1 MSSLTL
7 RIDGVFAK
15 EREARDMLKP
25 LHGYKRV
32 VVEGIVP
39 EIDSGRFP
47 IKRIVGDVVEV
58 EADVFGDG
66 HDHVIARLLFK
77 RETDGDWQYV
87 YMTALGNDRWR
98 GEFPVTEVGPYVYTV
113 AGGIDRFETWQ
124 SDLAKR
130 IAAGQD
136 VAVELLHGAAI
147 LEHVAG
153 LAAGADAAR
162 LTAWA
167 DLLRTANTV
176 ESSHKL
182 ALAPEV
188 LELVRKYPDKAMETV
203 YDRELGIVVDR
214 EKARF
219 SSWYELFP
227 RSQAAKAGVHG
238 TFADCEARLPY
249 VKELGFDVLYFP
261 PIHPIGT
268 AFRKGKNNSVTA
280 EPGDVGSPWAIG
292 GKQGGHTAILS
303 ELGTLGDFKHLI
315 AKAKAFEIEIAMD
328 IAFQCS
334 PDHPWVTEHPDW
346 FKQRADG
353 TIQYAENP
361 PKKYQDIYPLDFESR
376 DWRGLWDGLRDVFL
390 YWAEQGVRIFRVD
403 NPHTK
408 AFPFWEWALPEIKR
422 EYPDAIFLSEAFTRP
437 RVTQRLAKAGFT
449 QAYTYFTWRN
459 TKEELTAYLE
469 ELVEYPLREYFG
481 PNFWPNTPDILAV
494 SLQSGGKPA
503 FLARLVMAATM
514 TSNYGMYGAAFEL
527 MESTPFKPGGEE
539 YLNSEKYELKH
550 WDLDSPLSLK
560 GYIARVNAIRKG
572 NKALQGMDGVRF
584 HATDNPYLICY
595 SKATKGFRN
604 RILVVV
610 NLDPFHTQAGFVTL
624 DMGGLGLAGD
634 AAFEVHDLLTDNRFA
649 WAGPRNYVELR
660 PAELPAHIFR
670 I

>member
-1 MSSLTL
+1 MPKPV
-7 RIDGVFAK
+7 DGF
-15 EREARDMLKP
+15 
-25 LHGYKRV
+25 KRV
-32 VVEGIVP
+32 VVEGLAP
-39 EIDSGRFP
+39 EVDSGRFP
-47 IKRIVGDVVEV
+47 IKRVVGDVVTV
-58 EADVFGDG
+58 EADVFADG

-77 RETDGDWQYV
+77 REGDAKWDSV

-98 GEFPVTEVGPYVYTV
+98 GEFPVMELGRYLYTV
-113 AGGIDRFETWQ
+113 AGAIDKFETWQ
-124 SDLAKR
+124 SDLVKR
-130 IAAGQD
+130 IDAGQD

-153 LAAGADAAR
+153 LARGKDATQ
-162 LTAWA
+162 LTIWA
-167 DLLRTANTV
+167 ATLRKDNTK
-176 ESSHKL
+176 ESSQDI
-182 ALAPEV
+182 ALAPQV
-188 LELVRKYPDKAMETV
+188 LELVRQYPDLAMETV
-203 YDRELGIVVDR
+203 YDRELVVTVDR

-219 SSWYELFP
+219 SSWYEFFP
-227 RSQAAKAGVHG
+227 RSQAATAGVHG

-249 VKELGFDVLYFP
+249 VAELGFDVLYFP

-292 GKQGGHTAILS
+292 AKEGGHTAILP
-303 ELGTLGDFKHLI
+303 ELGTLEDFEHLI
-315 AKAKAFEIEIAMD
+315 TAAKAFDIEIAMD

-376 DWRGLWDGLRDVFL
+376 DWGGLWDALRDVFL
-390 YWAEQGVRIFRVD
+390 YWAKEGVRIFRVD

-408 AFPFWEWALPEIKR
+408 AFPFWEWAIPEIKKA
-422 EYPDAIFLSEAFTRP
+422 YPDVIFLSEAFTRP
-437 RVTQRLAKAGFT
+437 RVTQRLAKAGYT

-459 TKEELTAYLE
+459 TKAELTEYLE
-469 ELVEYPLREYFG
+469 ELNEYPLKEYFG
-481 PNFWPNTPDILAV
+481 PNFWPNTPDILPV

-527 MESTPFKPGGEE
+527 LENTPFKPGGEE

-550 WDLDSPLSLK
+550 WDLDSPTSLRP
-560 GYIARVNAIRKG
+560 YIAQINAIRKE
-572 NKALQGMDGVRF
+572 NKALQANEGLRF
-584 HATDNPYLICY
+584 HPTDNEFLICY
-595 SKATKGFRN
+595 SKATKDFSN

-610 NLDPFHTQAGFVTL
+610 NLDPFTVQRGFVTL
-624 DMGGLGLAGD
+624 ELDALDLAAD
-634 AAFEVHDLLTDNRFA
+634 ASFEVHDLLTGNRYSWTGA
-649 WAGPRNYVELR
+649 RNYIELR
-660 PAELPAHIFR
+660 PAELPAHVFLI
-670 I
+670 

>member
-1 MSSLTL
+1 MAN
-7 RIDGVFAK
+7 AK
-15 EREARDMLKP
+15 KKQAEGTPKP
-25 LHGYKRV
+25 AHGHRRV
-32 VVEGIVP
+32 VVEGVTP
-39 EIDSGRFP
+39 EVDAGRFP
-47 IKRIVGDVVEV
+47 IKRIAGDPVVV
-58 EADVFGDG
+58 EADVFADG

-77 RETDGDWQYV
+77 KEGETDWQSV

-98 GEFPVTEVGPYVYTV
+98 GEFPVTELGRYVYTV
-113 AGGIDRFETWQ
+113 AGAIDRFETWQ

-147 LEHVAG
+147 LEHVSG
-153 LAAGADAAR
+153 LAKGADATQ
-162 LTAWA
+162 LTDWA
-167 DLLRTANTV
+167 VTLRKKSTEEASR
-176 ESSHKL
+176 EL
-182 ALAPEV
+182 ALGPEV
-188 LELVRKYPDKAMETV
+188 LKLVRQYPDLAMETV
-203 YDRELGIVVDR
+203 FDRELAVAVDR

-219 SSWYELFP
+219 SSWYEFFP
-227 RSQAAKAGVHG
+227 RSQAAVAGVHG

-249 VKELGFDVLYFP
+249 VAELGFDVLYFP

-292 GKQGGHTAILS
+292 AKEGGHTAILP
-303 ELGTLGDFKHLI
+303 ELGTLADFKHLI
-315 AKAKAFEIEIAMD
+315 AAAKGFDLEIAMD

-376 DWRGLWDGLRDVFL
+376 DWSGLWDALRDVFL
-390 YWAEQGVRIFRVD
+390 YWAAQGVRIFRVD

-408 AFPFWEWALPEIKR
+408 AFPFWEWAIPEIKR
-422 EYPDAIFLSEAFTRP
+422 AYPDALFLSEAFTRP
-437 RVTQRLAKAGFT
+437 RVTQRLAKLGYT

-459 TKEELTAYLE
+459 TKAELTEYLE
-469 ELVEYPLREYFG
+469 ELNEYPLKEYFG
-481 PNFWPNTPDILAV
+481 PNFWPNTPDILPV

-527 MESTPFKPGGEE
+527 LESTPFKPGGEE

-550 WDLDSPLSLK
+550 WDLDSPDSLRS
-560 GYIARVNAIRKG
+560 YIATVNAIRRE
-572 NKALQGMDGVRF
+572 NKALQSNDGLRF
-584 HATDNPYLICY
+584 HPTDNEFLICY
-595 SKATKGFRN
+595 SKATADFAS
-604 RILVVV
+604 RILAVV
-610 NLDPFHTQAGFVTL
+610 NLDPVRVQSGFVTL
-624 DMGGLGLAGD
+624 ELDALHLAAD
-634 AAFEVHDLLTDNRFA
+634 EIFEVHDLLTGNRYS
-649 WAGPRNYVELR
+649 WSGPRNYIELR
-660 PAELPAHIFR
+660 PAALPAHIFR

>member
-1 MSSLTL
+1 
-7 RIDGVFAK
+7 
-15 EREARDMLKP
+15 
-25 LHGYKRV
+25 
-32 VVEGIVP
+32 
-39 EIDSGRFP
+39 
-47 IKRIVGDVVEV
+47 
-58 EADVFGDG
+58 
-66 HDHVIARLLFK
+66 
-77 RETDGDWQYV
+77 
-87 YMTALGNDRWR
+87 MTALGNDRWR
-98 GEFPVTEVGPYVYTV
+98 GQFPATEIGRYVYTV

-136 VAVELLHGAAI
+136 VAVELLHVAAI

-153 LAAGADAAR
+153 LATGADAAR

-167 DLLRTANTV
+167 DILRTANTDAT
-176 ESSHKL
+176 SRTL
-182 ALAPEV
+182 ALSAEV
-188 LELVRKYPDKAMETV
+188 LELVRAYPDEALETI
-203 YDRELGIVVDR
+203 YDRELVVTVDR

-219 SSWYELFP
+219 SSWYEMFP

-268 AFRKGKNNSVTA
+268 AFRKGKNNTVTA

-292 GKQGGHTAILS
+292 AKEGGHTEILA
-303 ELGTLGDFKHLI
+303 ELGTLADFKHLI
-315 AKAKAFEIEIAMD
+315 AVAKAFEIEIAMD

-422 EYPDAIFLSEAFTRP
+422 AYPDAIFLSEAFTRP

-469 ELVEYPLREYFG
+469 ELTEYPVNQYFG
-481 PNFWPNTPDILAV
+481 PNFWPNTPDILPA
-494 SLQSGGKPA
+494 SLKSGGKPA

-514 TSNYGMYGAAFEL
+514 TSNYGIYGAAFEL
-527 MESTPFKPGGEE
+527 MQDTPFKPGSEE

-550 WDLDSPLSLK
+550 WDLDSPASLK
-560 GYIARVNAIRKG
+560 SYIAQVNAIRRG
-572 NKALQGMDGVRF
+572 NKALRGMQGLRF
-584 HATDNPYLICY
+584 HPTDNPYMICY
-595 SKATKGFRN
+595 SKATKDFAS

-610 NLDPFHTQAGFVTL
+610 NLDPFNTQAGFVTL
-624 DMGGLGLAGD
+624 DMAGLGLAAD
-634 AAFEVHDLLTDNRFA
+634 AAFDVHDLLTDNRYM
-649 WAGPRNYVELR
+649 WSGPRNYVELR
-660 PAELPAHIFR
+660 PAELPAHIFH

>member
-1 MSSLTL
+1 MP
-7 RIDGVFAK
+7 
-15 EREARDMLKP
+15 KP
-25 LHGYKRV
+25 VDGYKRV
-32 VVEGIVP
+32 VVEGLAP

-47 IKRIVGDVVEV
+47 IKRVVGDLVAV
-58 EADVFGDG
+58 EADVFADG

-77 RETDGDWQYV
+77 REGEAEWQYV

-98 GEFPVTEVGPYVYTV
+98 GEFPVTEIGRSVYTV
-113 AGGIDRFETWQ
+113 AGAVDKYETWQ
-124 SDLAKR
+124 SDLVKR
-130 IAAGQD
+130 IDAEQD

-153 LAAGADAAR
+153 LANKHDATQ
-162 LTAWA
+162 LTIWA
-167 DLLRTANTV
+167 SILRKKNT
-176 ESSHKL
+176 EQDSRDL
-182 ALAPEV
+182 ALAPQV
-188 LELVRKYPDKAMETV
+188 LELVRQYPDVAMETT
-203 YDRELGIVVDR
+203 YDRELVVTVDR

-219 SSWYELFP
+219 SSWYEFFP

-249 VKELGFDVLYFP
+249 VSELGFDVLYFP

-292 GKQGGHTAILS
+292 AKEGGHTAILHD
-303 ELGTLGDFKHLI
+303 LGTLQEFKHLL
-315 AKAKAFEIEIAMD
+315 AKAKEFDIEIAMD

-376 DWRGLWDGLRDVFL
+376 NWSGLWDALRDVFL
-390 YWAEQGVRIFRVD
+390 YWAKEGVRIFRVD

-408 AFPFWEWALPEIKR
+408 AFRFWEWAIPEIKR
-422 EYPDAIFLSEAFTRP
+422 AYPDVIFLSEAFTRP
-437 RVTQRLAKAGFT
+437 RVTQRLAKAGYT

-459 TKEELTAYLE
+459 TKAELTAYLE
-469 ELVEYPLREYFG
+469 ELNEYPLKEYFG
-481 PNFWPNTPDILAV
+481 PNFWPNTPDILPV

-527 MESTPFKPGGEE
+527 LESTPFKPGGEE

-550 WDLDSPLSLK
+550 WDLDSPTSLK
-560 GYIARVNAIRKG
+560 AYIAQVNAIRKE
-572 NKALQGMDGVRF
+572 NKALQANEGLRF
-584 HATDNPYLICY
+584 HPTDNDFLICY
-595 SKATKGFRN
+595 SKATKDFSN

-610 NLDPFHTQAGFVTL
+610 NLDPFNTQRGMVTL
-624 DMGGLGLAGD
+624 ELDALDLAAD
-634 AAFEVHDLLTDNRFA
+634 ATFEVHDLLTDNRYSWTGA
-649 WAGPRNYVELR
+649 RNYIELR
-660 PAELPAHIFR
+660 PAELPAHVFLI
-670 I
+670 